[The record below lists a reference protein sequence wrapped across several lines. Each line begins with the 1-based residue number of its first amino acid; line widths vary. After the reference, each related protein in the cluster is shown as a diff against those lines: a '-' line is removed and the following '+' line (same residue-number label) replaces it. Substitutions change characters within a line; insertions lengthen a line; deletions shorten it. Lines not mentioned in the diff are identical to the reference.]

1 MPSFRKPWP
10 MSRRDT
16 DSVAMNTL
24 EDKAPEA
31 SAIEVDKDA
40 KAAEAAED
48 LKAFT
53 ALHRYYAASLDQ

>member
-1 MPSFRKPWP
+1 
-10 MSRRDT
+10 MSRHDT

-31 SAIEVDKDA
+31 SATEVDKDA
-40 KAAEAAED
+40 KAAEAAKD

>member
-1 MPSFRKPWP
+1 

-31 SAIEVDKDA
+31 SATEVDKDA
-40 KAAEAAED
+40 KATEAAED